1 MRKEITK
8 WEHAVGNYN
17 NKMGAVDK
25 QIYHYKSKIDQMAKA
40 IKALEQKQAE
50 TDQLLASEKDKN
62 AWLTRLLEEAKIE
75 FMHSELKKLE
85 KKEKT
90 VKRKAIPLQKHRF
103 FN

>member
-50 TDQLLASEKDKN
+50 TD
-62 AWLTRLLEEAKIE
+62 
-75 FMHSELKKLE
+75 
-85 KKEKT
+85 
-90 VKRKAIPLQKHRF
+90 
-103 FN
+103 